1 MVRHASAVSVIA
13 QRPRVV
19 AAAYETFFLTWR
31 DPCHAV
37 IALSDGHLGL
47 PEVRSAD
54 FDSRLYRSKQSQRIS
69 SANQKRFELG
79 WLMVLILDS
88 IEVSSVS
95 ELPI

>member
-1 MVRHASAVSVIA
+1 MVRHATAVSVIA
-13 QRPRVV
+13 HRPRIVT
-19 AAAYETFFLTWR
+19 AAYETFFLTCR

-69 SANQKRFELG
+69 SANQEGFE
-79 WLMVLILDS
+79 I
-88 IEVSSVS
+88 
-95 ELPI
+95 